1 MKRIALALG
10 LCILLAGCAPRAR
23 EYPAAATGQ
32 ATPPPTAG
40 GASVTLDDPP
50 VRFAVPEGWFESA
63 DTNRTVC
70 TLKNPE
76 GDLTIEFYALPRIHP
91 DRTQKQEL
99 SALKN
104 TVRRLYSD
112 VKFDYDDPAWM
123 VSDKRGIECRFTG
136 VPATSGADRE
146 SVHMVLIFAGG
157 YEYAFTLTAPAGGSV
172 AGERALSA
180 VLLSLEIG

>member
-1 MKRIALALG
+1 VKRIALALG

-63 DTNRTVC
+63 DTNKTVC

-123 VSDKRGIECRFTG
+123 VSGGQGKR
-136 VPATSGADRE
+136 AHGADLCRRVRIRFHADRPGRRVRSRGARAE
-146 SVHMVLIFAGG
+146 RR
-157 YEYAFTLTAPAGGSV
+157 PAV
-172 AGERALSA
+172 AGDRVKEK
-180 VLLSLEIG
+180 